1 MLDINDLIAY
11 LHLLA
16 VSKPVESFSLAQ
28 RTVSFSLGRRRD
40 GGRPHSARRRSR
52 AARRENPRGFCPG
65 TPLPR
70 SAMSCARGGGAA
82 ERPHSAGHPAQTARG
97 ARGVARGPAVRAR
110 SGSVGRQGAGGDV
123 PAGDSRSGRAGRRRP
138 APSAD
143 SHQGRLSPALVTLS
157 SSRPWKFRLWS
168 DPLTARASSPFS
180 CFQSLRHESA

>member
-1 MLDINDLIAY
+1 MLHTNDLIAY

-143 SHQGRLSPALVTLS
+143 SHQGPHPFDLTPTPPPIASEYLRTAPPPTPSP
-157 SSRPWKFRLWS
+157 RS
-168 DPLTARASSPFS
+168 DSVRA
-180 CFQSLRHESA
+180 